1 MAIGLTFSELIDSVS
16 NSDEQDVIITE
27 NWMQGRTTYGGLSAS
42 LCLKAAVNLQSNLPP
57 LRSAQVS
64 FIGPVGSNISLR
76 ARILRQGRS
85 VTFIAIDLIADE
97 RIAVNCVFSFAKSR
111 NSKLNHVFIK
121 KPDFR
126 PDGNCEAFLDNHLA
140 PAFTRNFECKLA
152 SGAQPVSSSS
162 INEHYLWVR
171 HKGYP
176 GNDLCA
182 LVALADMA
190 PPAVMSMFKELVPV
204 SSMTWMFN
212 IVSEKIETED
222 GWWLLRTAA
231 EHAQD
236 GYSSQDMQMWN
247 TNGEL
252 VLSGRQ
258 NVAIF
263 Y

>member
-111 NSKLNHVFIK
+111 NYYCNFFFFRCCLN
-121 KPDFR
+121 
-126 PDGNCEAFLDNHLA
+126 N
-140 PAFTRNFECKLA
+140 
-152 SGAQPVSSSS
+152 S
-162 INEHYLWVR
+162 
-171 HKGYP
+171 
-176 GNDLCA
+176 
-182 LVALADMA
+182 
-190 PPAVMSMFKELVPV
+190 
-204 SSMTWMFN
+204 
-212 IVSEKIETED
+212 
-222 GWWLLRTAA
+222 
-231 EHAQD
+231 
-236 GYSSQDMQMWN
+236 
-247 TNGEL
+247 
-252 VLSGRQ
+252 
-258 NVAIF
+258 
-263 Y
+263 